1 MGLFFF
7 FLLYDRAPD
16 MQFAHLFFV
25 DDVRSL
31 AHDVHSTLRLRE
43 SNDITDG
50 RTFRHEHDETVKAKG
65 KAAMR
70 RRAKF
75 EGIQEEAKFFLSL
88 FICKPNGFKDLVLN
102 SAVMDRMEPPP
113 ISTPL
118 RTMS

>member
-1 MGLFFF
+1 
-7 FLLYDRAPD
+7 

-102 SAVMDRMEPPP
+102 SAVMDCLLYTSDAADE
-113 ISTPL
+113 
-118 RTMS
+118 

>member
-1 MGLFFF
+1 
-7 FLLYDRAPD
+7 

-75 EGIQEEAKFFLSL
+75 EGIQEEAKFS
-88 FICKPNGFKDLVLN
+88 
-102 SAVMDRMEPPP
+102 
-113 ISTPL
+113 
-118 RTMS
+118 